1 MPDRTIKQE
10 DSSMAKGLIV
20 GAGSGVGAE
29 FHKQVQDD
37 PRFEGVDW
45 FHPPQDYLDV
55 RDGEHVKAYMELY
68 GPFDYIVY
76 TAGVNRLK
84 WVAEVETRDLQDT
97 FSVNLFGFILVC
109 GAQAEAFPG
118 HETRAITVVSDSSH
132 TPMRGSIAYCSSKA
146 ALVMAIKCLA
156 RELAPTWSVNGISP
170 GIIEDTPM
178 TDYID
183 STVPGFRGWD
193 PDKAREYEKSMI
205 PMGRR
210 ATKEEVSHLLMDAL
224 KAPAYMSGNITE
236 LTGGK

>member
-1 MPDRTIKQE
+1 
-10 DSSMAKGLIV
+10 MAKGLII

-29 FHKQVQDD
+29 FYERVTQD
-37 PRFEGVDW
+37 PRFEGVKW
-45 FHPPQDYLDV
+45 FAPSQLELDV
-55 RDGEHVKAYMELY
+55 TIQREVREYIGEA

-76 TAGVNRLK
+76 TAGINQLK
-84 WVAEVETRDLQDT
+84 WVSDLDMADLEWT
-97 FSVNLFGFILVC
+97 YSVNLFGFILVC
-109 GAQAEAFPG
+109 GAQAKAFPE

-193 PDKAREYEKSMI
+193 PDKARAYENSMI

-210 ATKEEVSHLLMDAL
+210 ATKAEVSHLLMDAL

>member
-1 MPDRTIKQE
+1 
-10 DSSMAKGLIV
+10 MAKGLII

-29 FHKQVQDD
+29 FRKLVAEDA
-37 PRFEGVDW
+37 RFEGVEW
-45 FHPPQDYLDV
+45 FAPSQQELDV
-55 RDGEHVKAYMELY
+55 KYQAHMEQY
-68 GPFDYIVY
+68 VHEAGPFDYIVY
-76 TAGVNRLK
+76 TAGVNQLE
-84 WVAEVETRDLQDT
+84 WVSELSSWSLRKT
-97 FSVNLFGFILVC
+97 FEVNLFGFILVC
-109 GAQAEAFPG
+109 GAQAKAYPD

-193 PDKAREYEKSMI
+193 PDKARAYENSMI

-210 ATKEEVSHLLMDAL
+210 ATKAEVSHLLMDAL

>member
-1 MPDRTIKQE
+1 
-10 DSSMAKGLIV
+10 MAKGLII

-29 FHKQVQDD
+29 FYERVAQD
-37 PRFEGVDW
+37 PRFEGVKW
-45 FHPPQDYLDV
+45 FAPSQLELDV
-55 RDGEHVKAYMELY
+55 TIQREVREYIGEA

-76 TAGVNRLK
+76 TAGINQLK
-84 WVAEVETRDLQDT
+84 WVSDLDMADLEWT
-97 FSVNLFGFILVC
+97 YSVNLFGFILVC
-109 GAQAEAFPG
+109 GAQAKAFPE

-193 PDKAREYEKSMI
+193 PDKARAYENSMI

-210 ATKEEVSHLLMDAL
+210 ATKAEVSHLLMDAL

>member
-1 MPDRTIKQE
+1 M
-10 DSSMAKGLIV
+10 SKGLII
-20 GAGSGVGAE
+20 GSGSGVGADFLKRVE
-29 FHKQVQDD
+29 EDA
-37 PRFEGVDW
+37 RFEGVKW
-45 FHPPQDYLDV
+45 YAPSQQEVDV
-55 RDGEHVKAYMELY
+55 RNQTHIEQYVSEA

-76 TAGVNRLK
+76 TAGVNNLE
-84 WVAEVETRDLQDT
+84 WVSDLSSWSIRKT
-97 FSVNLFGFILVC
+97 FEVNLFGFIHVC
-109 GAQAEAFPG
+109 GAQAKFNPDHA
-118 HETRAITVVSDSSH
+118 TRAVTIVSDSSH

-193 PDKAREYEKSMI
+193 PDKARAYENSMI

-210 ATKEEVSHLLMDAL
+210 ATKAEVSHLLMDAL